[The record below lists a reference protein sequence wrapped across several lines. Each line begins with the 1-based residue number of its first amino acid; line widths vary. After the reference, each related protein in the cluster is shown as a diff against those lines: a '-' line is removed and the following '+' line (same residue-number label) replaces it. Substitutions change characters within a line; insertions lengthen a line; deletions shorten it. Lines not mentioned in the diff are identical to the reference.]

1 MSIIGKFLK
10 IAGKDP
16 NGNAKGVAVT
26 ENGEVK
32 VQADELE
39 GLLEEIRDK
48 DFATDTKL
56 ELVRALLESINSK
69 DYSTEVTLQAVLTE
83 LANLS
88 DGTKAM
94 KVQQTGSIV
103 ETENIITR
111 GIYTSS
117 LSTRVKNVPP
127 GATGCTVSL
136 IIHGVTGT
144 FTAEQGVRGN
154 LYVYTRDNASSN
166 YSRVVSTKN
175 KSTRGGQIFQ
185 FFPGA
190 NTVSSEGDYA
200 SYNIKLHEGLRVGF
214 YCFITGTFEAG
225 EGFDLEA
232 DITWMY

>member
-1 MSIIGKFLK
+1 MIGKFLK

-32 VQADELE
+32 VQQ
-39 GLLEEIRDK
+39 
-48 DFATDTKL
+48 
-56 ELVRALLESINSK
+56 S
-69 DYSTEVTLQAVLTE
+69 
-83 LANLS
+83 
-88 DGTKAM
+88 
-94 KVQQTGSIV
+94 GSIV

-117 LSTRVKNVPP
+117 LYTIVKNVPP

-144 FTAEQGVRGN
+144 FTAEQGVLGKF
-154 LYVYTRDNASSN
+154 YVYTRDNTSSN
-166 YSRVVSTKN
+166 YSRIVETKK
-175 KSTRGGQIFQ
+175 KSSRGGQIFQ

-190 NTVSSEGDYA
+190 NRISEEGNYA
-200 SYNIKLHEGLRVGF
+200 SDNIKLHEGLRVGF
-214 YCFITGTFEAG
+214 YCSITGTFEAG

-232 DITWMY
+232 DIAWMY